1 MFKKIDH
8 IGVAVKNI
16 KESLHIFKDI
26 LGMEFSGE
34 EVVQEQDVKVAFLPV
49 GESEIELLESTSPE
63 GNIAKYIEKK
73 GEGIHHIA
81 FEVEDLDAMLENLQK
96 KGVRLIDKEAR
107 YGAGGTRIA
116 FLHPKSTN
124 SILVELCERKS

>member
-8 IGVAVKNI
+8 IGVAVNNLE
-16 KESLHIFKDI
+16 ESLHIFKDV
-26 LGMEFSGE
+26 LGMKCSGE
-34 EVVQEQDVKVAFLPV
+34 EEVKEQNVKVAFLPV
-49 GESEIELLESTSPE
+49 GESEIELLESTSPD

-81 FEVEDLDAMLENLQK
+81 FEVEDLDVMLKNLQK
-96 KGVRLIDKEAR
+96 KGVRLIDKEPR
-107 YGAGGTRIA
+107 YGAGGARIA

-124 SILVELCERKS
+124 GILVELCEHKS

>member
-16 KESLHIFKDI
+16 EDSLHIFKDI
-26 LGMEFSGE
+26 LGMEYSGE
-34 EVVQEQDVKVAFLPV
+34 EVVNEQDVKVAFFPV

-63 GNIAKYIEKK
+63 GTIAKYIEKK

-81 FEVEDLDAMLENLQK
+81 FEVEDLDAILEDLQK
-96 KGVRLIDKEAR
+96 KGVRLIDREPR
-107 YGAGGTRIA
+107 YGAGGARIA

-124 SILVELCERKS
+124 GILVELCEHRS